1 MPIKVDI
8 VDNSSQVRI
17 KPKSKDEVHVHGGC
31 DTTGKVLN
39 AKIDK
44 EIADRKEAD
53 EELQRQ
59 IITKQDKIYFIN
71 LFDAEGTLSEDVLNL
86 LISSRLNKLVYL
98 DNIYS
103 LSTKDNRYWRYMGQ
117 TTDPNMLNT
126 IVVDTVTGEYVYSSI
141 GNAVLQNHIA
151 DNNRHLREGER
162 EFWNNKLNLEADD
175 ELLTFNRN

>member
-8 VDNSSQVRI
+8 IDNSSQVRVR
-17 KPKSKDEVHVHGGC
+17 PKSNEEVHVKSGC
-31 DTTGKVLN
+31 DTTGKYLE

-44 EIADRKEAD
+44 EIVDRKEAD

-103 LSTKDNRYWRYMGQ
+103 Y
-117 TTDPNMLNT
+117 
-126 IVVDTVTGEYVYSSI
+126 
-141 GNAVLQNHIA
+141 IA
-151 DNNRHLREGER
+151 DNLMEKDTANHMITA
-162 EFWNNKLNLEADD
+162 LETLFSA
-175 ELLTFNRN
+175 